1 MMENAKMLID
11 EYVKLA
17 EEILVEFSFDENS
30 ALKSFLTFEKSSGKS
45 TVSGKRARSFLRR
58 VPTTPLRQ

>member
-17 EEILVEFSFDENS
+17 EEILVEFSSHLVYNRT
-30 ALKSFLTFEKSSGKS
+30 KSCSS
-45 TVSGKRARSFLRR
+45 FY
-58 VPTTPLRQ
+58 